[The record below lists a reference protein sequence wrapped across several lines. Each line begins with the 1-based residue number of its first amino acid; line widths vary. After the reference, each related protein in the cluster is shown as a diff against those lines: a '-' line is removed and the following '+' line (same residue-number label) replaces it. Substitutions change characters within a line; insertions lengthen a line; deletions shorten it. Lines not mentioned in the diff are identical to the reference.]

1 MSERE
6 FFFFGCVCR
15 LRESIKTSDSQGCTP
30 MGVPLCYEN
39 RIPTIQVFKPNSYV
53 EKKIFLYYS
62 LGSRSLKQIYM

>member
-1 MSERE
+1 
-6 FFFFGCVCR
+6 
-15 LRESIKTSDSQGCTP
+15 

-53 EKKIFLYYS
+53 EKKFFLYYS